1 MVSTAALAG
10 VSATGFPR
18 RAAGD
23 CLRDWCGAAV
33 QARLGAAAPAPFAV
47 ARRSAAA
54 IRPWRC
60 CEATGHEASAE
71 FPSPGVEARRAR
83 LAQVET
89 QSTRGRALSK
99 MVGPLSAPVEDLAS
113 VAPPARMHYRSA
125 LATSGPSAATTAEG
139 APSRTRRAL
148 GLAPRVCARL
158 ECRGRRTRAASGR
171 SRCRPSPPRIRP
183 RTRWSA
189 RTRGRHH
196 ANDGR
201 GSGVCESARPARRPS
216 SHLRTRRR
224 AGGESPRCRGGRAR

>member
-1 MVSTAALAG
+1 MASRRPLCTRRIILAEGRVCPPIEPTSALITDSVTFMVGLLACSPVSTL
-10 VSATGFPR
+10 
-18 RAAGD
+18 
-23 CLRDWCGAAV
+23 LRDGEHRGARGR
-33 QARLGAAAPAPFAV
+33 QRDWISEESGGGLSARLVRGGSAGATWGRGPGALFRGCAV

-125 LATSGPSAATTAEG
+125 LA
-139 APSRTRRAL
+139 
-148 GLAPRVCARL
+148 
-158 ECRGRRTRAASGR
+158 
-171 SRCRPSPPRIRP
+171 
-183 RTRWSA
+183 
-189 RTRGRHH
+189 
-196 ANDGR
+196 
-201 GSGVCESARPARRPS
+201 
-216 SHLRTRRR
+216 
-224 AGGESPRCRGGRAR
+224 